1 MTATEFAQSTTE
13 RAGVEAWA
21 SAWRRALPVLAL
33 IGPGSWFVAAMIRA
47 AGIGTLDGDLDWVSA
62 PEGLVMSL
70 GASFFVATYVML
82 GSTVARRAVRTGI
95 AVTGLG
101 LVGTGAFSGIA
112 WFRVFMAKFTDE
124 GLDPDAMNQAFRG
137 HPRLGHRRAD
147 QLRQLRRVAGR
158 RHRHPHD
165 SSRATLD
172 RSVLRRR
179 RGRRDARPRRLHRA
193 RSALAARHRS
203 VAPCDHRHRPS
214 GSPSQLT
221 QLGGTCSRLQARSEP
236 RTITC
241 DSAVSEQ

>member
-1 MTATEFAQSTTE
+1 MTATDLARPEIE
-13 RAGVEAWA
+13 RDGVEAWA

-33 IGPGSWFVAAMIRA
+33 IGPGSWFAAAVIRA

-124 GLDPDAMNQAFRG
+124 GLDPDAMNQAFEATHVWDIAALTNFG
-137 HPRLGHRRAD
+137 NFAAWLVAGIAILTTAVVPRWIGACCVGGVVAVMLGQGAYIALEVLWPLGTGLWLLATIGIVRAD
-147 QLRQLRRVAGR
+147 
-158 RHRHPHD
+158 
-165 SSRATLD
+165 
-172 RSVLRRR
+172 
-179 RGRRDARPRRLHRA
+179 HRA
-193 RSALAARHRS
+193 S
-203 VAPCDHRHRPS
+203 
-214 GSPSQLT
+214 
-221 QLGGTCSRLQARSEP
+221 
-236 RTITC
+236 
-241 DSAVSEQ
+241 